1 MLDTVSYAETVKI
14 RVSAAVSKEYERR
27 IDEKT
32 YNETEKTALDA
43 YKALGCRGMS
53 RVDIIINEENI
64 PYVIEVNTVP
74 GMTSMSLFPDSA
86 RYAGMEFP
94 ELLDTIVKLALEK

>member
-1 MLDTVSYAETVKI
+1 M
-14 RVSAAVSKEYERR
+14 
-27 IDEKT
+27 
-32 YNETEKTALDA
+32 
-43 YKALGCRGMS
+43 
-53 RVDIIINEENI
+53 DIIIDEENV

-94 ELLDTIVKLALEK
+94 ELLDKIVKLALEK